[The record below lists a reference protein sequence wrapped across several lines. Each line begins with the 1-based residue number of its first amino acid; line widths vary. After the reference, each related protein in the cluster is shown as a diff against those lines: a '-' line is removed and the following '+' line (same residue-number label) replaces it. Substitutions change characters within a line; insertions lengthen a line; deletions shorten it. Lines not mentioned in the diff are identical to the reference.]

1 MQTTKTSNINYT
13 QLPREEVYQDRDDIN
28 DFDIDTPDSIE
39 KRMLICIY
47 NSRIIELD
55 DAERNII
62 EIFNTA
68 HYITIVLLAQ
78 QNPMMSFSWCFKV
91 AGQIGKSPNGE
102 ANPDNKLFVAATM
115 GIVVNYLKI
124 CDPQYRREENMLIC
138 RIAQYF
144 DDLLGITDESVKL
157 FRECCKFVPV
167 EVIDKACNLMS
178 REDFRPLNQTSFK
191 KSTQKIDVDMDFDPL
206 EQQVEE
212 LKYEVNQLI
221 KEKSGLEEENM
232 SLREKTS
239 MLERQRYMSDSRVG
253 QAAKERREFWK
264 KFREEANKVQENAFN
279 ATTGVTCFTS
289 RQMGILMQAIGYL
302 TEDKAPGKTTL
313 GEVIEKISGYK
324 ATTVNQNMK
333 GTFRDADKEVVAKAI
348 ESKFPKLAA
357 KVRQI

>member
-1 MQTTKTSNINYT
+1 MQTTKTPNINYT
-13 QLPREEVYQDRDDIN
+13 KLPREEVYQDRDDIN

-68 HYITIVLLAQ
+68 HYIAIVLLAQ

-115 GIVVNYLKI
+115 GIVVNYMKI

-178 REDFRPLNQTSFK
+178 REDFRPLNQLPANVKTEETQNTADIQYVSETSSK
-191 KSTQKIDVDMDFDPL
+191 NIERDARII
-206 EQQVEE
+206 E
-212 LKYEVNQLI
+212 LKQENQ
-221 KEKSGLEEENM
+221 E
-232 SLREKTS
+232 LREIILESQARTNLMKKKLGQRNNVQIGLTPTQCIIFGNYIVKKLNLSCANKKDFAPLLNALFGWGTKSLSNKMSDIGRDEDLKHVADIFAHYSPAIAKEIYSDWNES
-239 MLERQRYMSDSRVG
+239 MLTPWPDWPS
-253 QAAKERREFWK
+253 K
-264 KFREEANKVQENAFN
+264 K
-279 ATTGVTCFTS
+279 
-289 RQMGILMQAIGYL
+289 
-302 TEDKAPGKTTL
+302 
-313 GEVIEKISGYK
+313 
-324 ATTVNQNMK
+324 
-333 GTFRDADKEVVAKAI
+333 
-348 ESKFPKLAA
+348 
-357 KVRQI
+357 